1 MVRKPPYNWHDA
13 MRAKGKVFEADEY
26 LRAVRSNYTG
36 DEADIFDAIDS
47 RLGGK

>member
-1 MVRKPPYNWHDA
+1 